1 MTGTLSLL
9 LWHIVLMT
17 DVLSS
22 QFFAFLNSLK
32 AVTAHNIAEMVHNII
47 LLLSPI
53 MPIIPKC
60 TSFENKPF
68 KDRYTP
74 KIQKL
79 NAKTTTKN

>member
-1 MTGTLSLL
+1 M
-9 LWHIVLMT
+9 
-17 DVLSS
+17 
-22 QFFAFLNSLK
+22 K
-32 AVTAHNIAEMVHNII
+32 AVTAHNTAEMVHNII

-79 NAKTTTKN
+79 NAKTTTKIKVALIKSSLKVIFLY